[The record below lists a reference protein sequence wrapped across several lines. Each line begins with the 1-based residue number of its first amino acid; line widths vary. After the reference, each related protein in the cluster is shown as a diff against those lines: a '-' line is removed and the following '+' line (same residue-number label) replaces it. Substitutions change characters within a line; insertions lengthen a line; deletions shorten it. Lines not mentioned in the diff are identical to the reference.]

1 MEIMN
6 DLKDILAGGYKMY
19 FAFAIFGSCVLAF
32 QLLLMALGFGGDHDL
47 SCSTDTDGGLDVGDH
62 SDTGLSDFKFFSLRT
77 IIAFITFFGWG
88 GVSAW
93 HSGMRGAQCLL
104 VALICGGLMM
114 VCTALLVFFMLKM
127 QQSGNISSQELI
139 GCKGTVYLRIPGGEE
154 IGKVT
159 VEVNGTTREIKAIA
173 DAEISRNETVKV
185 LEELGVN
192 KFKVVKI

>member
-19 FAFAIFGSCVLAF
+19 FAFAILGSCVLAF
-32 QLLLMALGFGGDHDL
+32 QLLLMFLGLGGEHDFD
-47 SCSTDTDGGLDVGDH
+47 CHTDVDADLDVGDH
-62 SDTGLSDFKFFSLRT
+62 TDTGLSDFKFFSLRT
-77 IIAFITFFGWG
+77 IVAFITFFGWG

-93 HSGMRGAQCLL
+93 HSGMRGVMCLL
-104 VALICGGLMM
+104 IALICGGLMM
-114 VCTALLVFFMLKM
+114 ICTALLVFFMLKM
-127 QQSGNISSQELI
+127 QQSGNISSQDLI
-139 GCKGTVYLRIPGGEE
+139 GCTGTVYLRIPGGED

-173 DAEISRNETVKV
+173 DYEISRNETVKV

-192 KFKVVKI
+192 KYKVVKS